1 MPAPRT
7 PTMVS
12 ATPPRSRP
20 PGASILIGLILLA
33 AAVRFGTLGAKGFW
47 GDELSTVD
55 LVHRS
60 LSHMLT
66 GIGNLESTPPALLPG
81 LVALG
86 EGVPQHRGGNPRS
99 ASDLRCPSCPSPTG
113 SGASSR
119 ARVPP
124 RSLPG

>member
-1 MPAPRT
+1 
-7 PTMVS
+7 MVS

-60 LSHMLT
+60 LAHMLT
-66 GIGNLESTPPALLPG
+66 GIGNLESTP
-81 LVALG
+81 
-86 EGVPQHRGGNPRS
+86 RS
-99 ASDLRCPSCPSPTG
+99 TTWSRG
-113 SGASSR
+113 SG
-119 ARVPP
+119 
-124 RSLPG
+124 